1 MILPITKVQ
10 FFLLFCFIGTISA
23 QLSPDFYDK
32 KCHDHLLLHTIKTEV
47 KQAVDDEDRM
57 GASLLRLHFH
67 DCFVQGCDA
76 SVLLDD
82 TTNFIGEKTARP
94 NNNSLRGF
102 DVIDKIKS
110 KVEKLCP
117 NTVSCADILAVA
129 ARDSV
134 VALGGPSWS
143 VPLGRRDS
151 TTASLSSAN
160 SDIPGGGSDLSVL
173 VNTFSNKGFTV
184 REMVALSGSH
194 TIGQASCRTFRNR
207 IYNETNIDSSFA
219 TSLQANCPT
228 TGGNFNLSPLDTTS
242 QNKFD
247 NAYYKNLQNL
257 KGLLHSDQVLFD
269 GSTIAQINFYANSH
283 SSKFEDDFAD
293 AMVKMANLSP
303 LTGSSGEIRK
313 ICGRVNKDFGP

>member
-23 QLSPDFYDK
+23 QLSPDFYDRT
-32 KCHDHLLLHTIKTEV
+32 CHHLLHTIKTEIV
-47 KQAVDDEDRM
+47 LAVHHDARM

-82 TTNFIGEKTARP
+82 TSSFTGEKTAFP
-94 NNNSLRGF
+94 NANSLRGF
-102 DVIDKIKS
+102 DVIDRIKS

-134 VALGGPSWS
+134 VALDGPSWS

-151 TTASLSSAN
+151 TTASLNSAN
-160 SDIPGGGSDLSVL
+160 SDLPAPFSDLSAL
-173 VNTFSNKGFTV
+173 TNAFSNKGFTV
-184 REMVALSGSH
+184 SEMVALSGSH

-207 IYNETNIDSSFA
+207 IYNETNIDSSFG

-228 TGGNFNLSPLDTTS
+228 ACGNLNLSPLDTTTP
-242 QNKFD
+242 NKFD

-269 GSTIAQINFYANSH
+269 GSTNAQVNSYATNHLS
-283 SSKFEDDFAD
+283 FRTDFAN
-293 AMVKMANLSP
+293 AMFKMANLSP
-303 LTGSSGEIRK
+303 LTGSSGQIRQF
-313 ICGRVNKDFGP
+313 CGRVN